1 MIFSHFCHLWCS
13 GPNQAAH
20 RNVYWWRPKRWKP
33 CHFCHNPLANMLPRP
48 VSGLLSRRANA
59 MGHDPKS
66 SDLKSEFLCS
76 LQLQLEATKLRQ
88 HQYHQGKCYP
98 RKRDHPNW
106 LTPIKNSEV
115 LCLWLT
121 CIAWAPNKKVADMC
135 VKWLQYKHELN
146 YCINSLITSASK
158 DFFTLVLHFAA
169 IQTWLLMTKVVLHSG
184 KFTR

>member
-1 MIFSHFCHLWCS
+1 MFRTKS
-13 GPNQAAH
+13 GCPSQCILVKAQTVEA
-20 RNVYWWRPKRWKP
+20 
-33 CHFCHNPLANMLPRP
+33 LP
-48 VSGLLSRRANA
+48 LLSQ
-59 MGHDPKS
+59 PS
-66 SDLKSEFLCS
+66 SKHVAKASVRIAFQASKCHGPWSKIKWLEIRVPMLTAAP
-76 LQLQLEATKLRQ
+76 LQLEAAKLRQ

-184 KFTR
+184 KFTG

>member
-76 LQLQLEATKLRQ
+76 LQLRSSLRRQNCDNTSITRANVTQERGTPKLTHPYQEFRSVAPLAHLHSMSTKQ
-88 HQYHQGKCYP
+88 KSCWHVP
-98 RKRDHPNW
+98 
-106 LTPIKNSEV
+106 EV
-115 LCLWLT
+115 
-121 CIAWAPNKKVADMC
+121 
-135 VKWLQYKHELN
+135 
-146 YCINSLITSASK
+146 
-158 DFFTLVLHFAA
+158 AA
-169 IQTWLLMTKVVLHSG
+169 IQTWIELLH
-184 KFTR
+184 